1 MGFGNKPQ
9 SMDELLKEF
18 MKRIP
23 HRTKLQRGMVLH
35 VWPEIVGDKIAA
47 VTRNLHF
54 EGNRLV
60 LEVNNSA
67 WRHEIHMKR
76 FSIAK
81 RLNEKVGSKVVQ
93 EIVVR
98 AS

>member
-1 MGFGNKPQ
+1 V
-9 SMDELLKEF
+9 
-18 MKRIP
+18 
-23 HRTKLQRGMVLH
+23 TK
-35 VWPEIVGDKIAA
+35 
-47 VTRNLHF
+47 NLHF

>member
-47 VTRNLHF
+47 VTKNLHF

-76 FSIAK
+76 FSITK

>member
-1 MGFGNKPQ
+1 
-9 SMDELLKEF
+9 MDELLKEF

-47 VTRNLHF
+47 VTKNLHF

-76 FSIAK
+76 FSITK

>member
-1 MGFGNKPQ
+1 MSFGNKPQ
-9 SMDELLKEF
+9 SMDKLLKDF

-35 VWPEIVGDKIAA
+35 IWPEVVGDKIAA
-47 VTRNLHF
+47 VSKNLHF
-54 EGNRLV
+54 EGSRLV
-60 LEVNNSA
+60 VDVQNSA
-67 WRHEIHMKR
+67 WRHEIHMSR

-81 RLNEKVGSKVVQ
+81 RLNDKVGSKIVK

-98 AS
+98 AQ

>member
-1 MGFGNKPQ
+1 
-9 SMDELLKEF
+9 MDDLLKEF

-35 VWPEIVGDKIAA
+35 IWPEIVGEKIAS
-47 VTRNLHF
+47 VSKNLHF

-60 LEVNNSA
+60 VEVNNAS
-67 WRHEIHMKR
+67 WRHEIHMNR
-76 FSIAK
+76 FSIVK

>member
-1 MGFGNKPQ
+1 MAFGNKPQ
-9 SMDELLKEF
+9 SMDDLLKEF

-35 VWPEIVGDKIAA
+35 IWPEIVGEKIAS
-47 VTRNLHF
+47 VSKNLHF

-60 LEVNNSA
+60 LEVDNAS
-67 WRHEIHMKR
+67 WRHEIHMNR
-76 FSIAK
+76 FSIVK

>member
-1 MGFGNKPQ
+1 MAFGKKPQ
-9 SMDELLKEF
+9 SMDKLLQEF

-35 VWPEIVGDKIAA
+35 IWPEIVGSKIAT
-47 VTRNLHF
+47 VCKNVHF
-54 EGNRLV
+54 EGNRLILYV
-60 LEVNNSA
+60 ENSV
-67 WRHEIHMKR
+67 WRHEIHMNR

-81 RLNEKVGSKVVQ
+81 KLNDKVGSKVVK

-98 AS
+98 AL

>member
-1 MGFGNKPQ
+1 
-9 SMDELLKEF
+9 MDELLKEF

-47 VTRNLHF
+47 VTKNLHF

>member
-1 MGFGNKPQ
+1 MSFGNKPQ
-9 SMDELLKEF
+9 SMDQLLKTF
-18 MKRIP
+18 MKKIP

-35 VWPEIVGDKIAA
+35 VWPDVVGDKIAT
-47 VTRNLHF
+47 VSKNLHF
-54 EGNRLV
+54 EGSRLV
-60 LEVNNSA
+60 VEVETSA
-67 WRHEIHMKR
+67 WRHEIHMNR

-81 RLNEKVGSKVVQ
+81 KLNEKVGSKIVK

>member
-1 MGFGNKPQ
+1 
-9 SMDELLKEF
+9 MDELLKEF

-35 VWPEIVGDKIAA
+35 VWPEIVGEKIAA
-47 VTRNLHF
+47 VSKNLHF

-60 LEVNNSA
+60 LEVDNSA

-76 FSIAK
+76 YSIVK

-93 EIVVR
+93 EIIVR

>member
-1 MGFGNKPQ
+1 
-9 SMDELLKEF
+9 MDELLKEF

-47 VTRNLHF
+47 VSKNLHF

-60 LEVNNSA
+60 LEVDNSA

-76 FSIAK
+76 FSITK

-93 EIVVR
+93 EIIVR

>member
-1 MGFGNKPQ
+1 
-9 SMDELLKEF
+9 MDELLKEF

-76 FSIAK
+76 FSIVK

>member
-1 MGFGNKPQ
+1 MAFGKKPQ
-9 SMDELLKEF
+9 SMDNLLKEF

-35 VWPEIVGDKIAA
+35 IWPEIVGDKIAS
-47 VTRNLHF
+47 VCKKVHF
-54 EGNRLV
+54 EGNRLIV
-60 LEVNNSA
+60 HVENSA
-67 WRHEIHMKR
+67 WRHEIHMNR

-81 RLNEKVGSKVVQ
+81 KLNDKVGSKVVK

>member
-1 MGFGNKPQ
+1 MAFGNKPQ
-9 SMDELLKEF
+9 SMDDLLKEF

-35 VWPEIVGDKIAA
+35 IWPEIVGEKIAS
-47 VTRNLHF
+47 VSKNLHF

-60 LEVNNSA
+60 VEVNNAS
-67 WRHEIHMKR
+67 WRHEIHMNR
-76 FSIAK
+76 FSIVK

>member
-47 VTRNLHF
+47 VSKNLHF

-60 LEVNNSA
+60 LEVDNSA

-76 FSIAK
+76 FSITK
-81 RLNEKVGSKVVQ
+81 KLNEKVGSKVVQ
-93 EIVVR
+93 EIIVR

>member
-1 MGFGNKPQ
+1 MAFGNKPQ
-9 SMDELLKEF
+9 SMDQLLKEF

-35 VWPEIVGDKIAA
+35 IWPEIVGEKIAS
-47 VTRNLHF
+47 VCKNLHF
-54 EGNRLV
+54 EGSRLV
-60 LEVNNSA
+60 VDVETSA
-67 WRHEIHMKR
+67 WRHEIHMNR

-81 RLNEKVGSKVVQ
+81 KLNEKVGSKIVK

>member
-1 MGFGNKPQ
+1 MAFGNKPQ
-9 SMDELLKEF
+9 SMDDLLKEF

-35 VWPEIVGDKIAA
+35 VWPEIVGEKIAA
-47 VTRNLHF
+47 VSKNLHF

-60 LEVNNSA
+60 LEVDNSA

-76 FSIAK
+76 FSITK
-81 RLNEKVGSKVVQ
+81 GLNEKVGSKVVQ

>member
-1 MGFGNKPQ
+1 
-9 SMDELLKEF
+9 MDNLLKEF

-35 VWPEIVGDKIAA
+35 VWPEIVGERINSVCK
-47 VTRNLHF
+47 NLHF
-54 EGNRLV
+54 EGSRLV
-60 LEVNNSA
+60 VEVETAA
-67 WRHEIHMKR
+67 WRHEIHMNR

-81 RLNEKVGSKVVQ
+81 KLNDKVGSKIVK

-98 AS
+98 SA

>member
-1 MGFGNKPQ
+1 
-9 SMDELLKEF
+9 MDELLKEF

-47 VTRNLHF
+47 VSKNLHF

-60 LEVNNSA
+60 LEVDNSA

-76 FSIAK
+76 FSITK
-81 RLNEKVGSKVVQ
+81 KLNEKVGSKVVQ
-93 EIVVR
+93 EIIVR

>member
-76 FSIAK
+76 FSIVK

>member
-47 VTRNLHF
+47 VSKNLHF

>member
-1 MGFGNKPQ
+1 MAFGNKPQ

-47 VTRNLHF
+47 VSKNLHF

-60 LEVNNSA
+60 LEVDNSA

-81 RLNEKVGSKVVQ
+81 RLNEKVGNKVVQ

>member
-1 MGFGNKPQ
+1 
-9 SMDELLKEF
+9 MDELLKEF

-47 VTRNLHF
+47 VTKNLHF
-54 EGNRLV
+54 EGNRLA
-60 LEVNNSA
+60 LEVDNSA

-93 EIVVR
+93 EIIVR

>member
-1 MGFGNKPQ
+1 MAFGNKPQ
-9 SMDELLKEF
+9 SMDNLLKEF
-18 MKRIP
+18 MKKIP
-23 HRTKLQRGMVLH
+23 HRTKLQRGMILH
-35 VWPEIVGDKIAA
+35 VWPEVVGEKIAK
-47 VTRNLHF
+47 VSKNLHF

-60 LEVNNSA
+60 VEVENSA
-67 WRHEIHMKR
+67 WRHEIHMNR

-81 RLNEKVGSKVVQ
+81 KLNDKVDSKVVK